1 MVALFE
7 MIVAGFIRF
16 FAFFGKYV
24 GSSNARTIF
33 DMLRFTSR
41 KAFLVILVALILAFV
56 ALAFSFFYY
65 MISVITTV
73 YNLIS
78 HLIIMI
84 QSPSGIGGGTPSP
97 MLQGA
102 MMLINAS
109 GIAQGISSAFPFIAS
124 ALTFRLMVVLYRA
137 ILKLYEF
144 FVVRFGE
151 IIALVTAA

>member
-16 FAFFGKYV
+16 FSFFGKFI
-24 GSSNARTIF
+24 GASNSRTIF

-41 KAFLVILVALILAFV
+41 KAFLVILVALILSFV

-78 HLIIMI
+78 SMITMI
-84 QSPSGIGGGTPSP
+84 QSPGGSGGATSP
-97 MLQGA
+97 MIQGA

-124 ALTFRLMVVLYRA
+124 ALTFRLMVVLYRL